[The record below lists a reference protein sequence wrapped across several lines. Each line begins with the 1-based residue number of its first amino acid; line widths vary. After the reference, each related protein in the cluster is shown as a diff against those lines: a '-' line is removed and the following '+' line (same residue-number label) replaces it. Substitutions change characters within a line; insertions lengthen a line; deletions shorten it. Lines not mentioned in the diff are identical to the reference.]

1 MPETIEAP
9 VADFSEAAIGARF
22 NALMNPEPSPEPV
35 VQPEPKAEP
44 KVEQK
49 TEEFPSEFIQGKD
62 KPVEE
67 EDFLTTKPKGP
78 IKHDHFVSLQQQA
91 AKKFEAIKAEME
103 EWKSK
108 ANKAPVVDP
117 EIVSRAEKAEA
128 RAREIEEELERANV
142 ERSPKFKAE
151 FSAKEDSIRTQIK
164 KTGAELGLDLDTV
177 DSLLSAQGK
186 RRLDLIE
193 DLDLGVTHKSHLA
206 TSLAQLDNIQSA
218 KEQYLS
224 QSREVLKEMTLKEQ
238 AAEDSRKALE
248 RTHETKVFN
257 TVLETMG
264 KTFEPF
270 MKVEGNDGWN
280 KSVEANTAVAKR
292 FMDGEFTTEEF
303 AEVVLAGVGAKTLHK
318 MFQNARTQLIAARE
332 ELAGLK
338 AAGTTVPNTQSQPT
352 MDRSKMTLEE
362 SAMATFRLAQ
372 SGQL

>member
-22 NALMNPEPSPEPV
+22 NALMNPETAPEPEV
-35 VQPEPKAEP
+35 KIEPKVEP

-49 TEEFPSEFIQGKD
+49 TEEFPSEFIQGKE
-62 KPVEE
+62 KVEE

-91 AKKFEAIKAEME
+91 AKKFEAIKSEME

-108 ANKAPVVDP
+108 AEKVPVVDP

-151 FSAKEDSIRTQIK
+151 FSAKEESIRTQIK

-206 TSLAQLDNIQSA
+206 TSLAQLDGIQSA

-270 MKVEGNDGWN
+270 MKVEGNEGWN
-280 KSVEANTAVAKR
+280 KSVEANTVVAKR

-318 MFQNARTQLIAARE
+318 MFQNARNQLIAARE

-338 AAGTTVPNTQSQPT
+338 AAGPTVPNTQSQPT
-352 MDRSKMTLEE
+352 VDRSKMSPEE
-362 SAMATFRLAQ
+362 SAMATWRQ
-372 SGQL
+372 VHNGQV